1 VIQNDP
7 SGHSDR
13 LPLVLVR
20 VRKLRSAG
28 RWNKSRE
35 GLIRVIATHIQEN
48 VAFARLV
55 KAVHSTPY
63 RDSFVTLD
71 DGCGVGCPARAR
83 RITASQRQLRDRESQ
98 VPKNRQN
105 SESRSLICCPRKDA
119 RTIKD
124 DCVARGKFRLW
135 HAPRGLCRITRHLGN
150 GIVSEPQ
157 TVLQQPAKSKK
168 HQLQLKNSDR
178 IKVSFHRLPFFKI
191 ARVFV
196 RFDHIACTI
205 VNANQSV
212 V

>member
-1 VIQNDP
+1 VIQSDL

-71 DGCGVGCPARAR
+71 DSCGVECPARAR
-83 RITASQRQLRDRESQ
+83 RITASPRQLRDRESQ

-105 SESRSLICCPRKDA
+105 SKSRSLICCPRKDA

-124 DCVARGKFRLW
+124 DCVAGGKFRLW
-135 HAPRGLCRITRHLGN
+135 HVRRELCRIIRHLGS
-150 GIVSEPQ
+150 GIVWGVSTDPASASKRFPSPSTARETTFQNRSQ
-157 TVLQQPAKSKK
+157 THN
-168 HQLQLKNSDR
+168 HQTLGLFICN
-178 IKVSFHRLPFFKI
+178 
-191 ARVFV
+191 
-196 RFDHIACTI
+196 
-205 VNANQSV
+205 
-212 V
+212 